1 MRSPILVAMLL
12 LAATTH
18 ASAQV
23 RAPRP
28 ARAPRPPVAPVRPAA
43 PIIDHAEIRE
53 RAAEAMEL
61 ARVGMEDARFDMQF
75 AAMEAIEHVELIDIA
90 HLSEM
95 ASLEALDALNGLHLE
110 DMSLDFVFPDV
121 PELPDLP
128 PMPDF
133 PEMPDLPA
141 MPDFPDMAEALS
153 HLELNEAA
161 LDEARE
167 ALERAGELR
176 FSAMRDATEARSTR
190 GIANSPRAPWAAG
203 DPADSIYRAA
213 REALNRGE
221 YRRAA
226 ELFREIG
233 VKHPKSAYA
242 ADALYWE
249 AFALYRIGTTAELR
263 TALQVLNTQQTKFA
277 QAATQADAATLATR
291 INGTLASRGDAAAA
305 AAVERA
311 AATKTACDKEDIAV
325 RVEALN
331 ALGQMDPE
339 SATPI
344 LGRVLARRDE
354 CSASLRRRAIFLLGR
369 RADASAVTLLTTAA
383 RTEPEPAVRSEAIQW
398 LAKMPGDQ
406 PIATLEELLRTSNE
420 EHVQRAAIRAL
431 MSHESPRAR
440 QAVRT
445 IIERKDAP
453 EKLRAE
459 VISSFDRDRATAEDA
474 AYLRGLYPKL
484 ESNRLRERAISAIS
498 RVGGPENDQ
507 WILALARNANEP
519 MEIRA
524 AALSRASRSAMP
536 ISDLATLYDQLT
548 ERSLREQLLSTFS
561 RRKEPEATDKLLDIA
576 RNGTDPQL
584 RRAAISMLT
593 KKNDPRTTKLL
604 LEIIDQ

>member
-1 MRSPILVAMLL
+1 MLL
-12 LAATTH
+12 MAAITE

-23 RAPRP
+23 PAPRP
-28 ARAPRPPVAPVRPAA
+28 TRAPRPPVAPSAPVPRPS
-43 PIIDHAEIRE
+43 ILDREEIRE
-53 RAAEAMEL
+53 LSAEAMER
-61 ARVGMEDARFDMQF
+61 ARG
-75 AAMEAIEHVELIDIA
+75 AMENARIDMSIDVNELFDRTMEINEVFDRTMEISSLSELA
-90 HLSEM
+90 QLDVLDLEHLSVDV
-95 ASLEALDALNGLHLE
+95 ALPDHPVIP
-110 DMSLDFVFPDV
+110 DF
-121 PELPDLP
+121 PELPDFQ
-128 PMPDF
+128 DVRVIF
-133 PEMPDLPA
+133 DDHA
-141 MPDFPDMAEALS
+141 YG
-153 HLELNEAA
+153 H
-161 LDEARE
+161 ARE
-167 ALERAGELR
+167 ALHAAEAAEFRMEAL
-176 FSAMRDATEARSTR
+176 RDATDARSTR
-190 GIANSPRAPWAAG
+190 GLADSPRAPWAAS

-233 VKHPKSAYA
+233 AKHPKSAYA

-263 TALQVLNTQQTKFA
+263 TALQVLNTQQAKFA

-291 INGTLASRGDAAAA
+291 INGTLATRGDASAI

-369 RADASAVTLLTTAA
+369 RADASAVTLLTNAA
-383 RTEPEPAVRSEAIQW
+383 RTEPDPAVRSDAIQW
-398 LAKMPGDQ
+398 LAKMPGEQ
-406 PIATLEELLRTSNE
+406 PVATLEELLRTSNE

-431 MSHESPRAR
+431 MAHENPRAR
-440 QAVRT
+440 QAIRA
-445 IIERKDAP
+445 ILERKEAP

-459 VISSFDRDRATAEDA
+459 VISSFDRESAGPEDA
-474 AYLRGLYPKL
+474 AYLRTLYPKL

-507 WILALARNANEP
+507 WILGLARNPNEP

-536 ISDLATLYDQLT
+536 ISDLATLYDQLS
-548 ERSLREQLLSTFS
+548 ERSLREQLLSTFA

-576 RNGTDPQL
+576 RSGTDPQL

>member
-23 RAPRP
+23 PVPRP
-28 ARAPRPPVAPVRPAA
+28 TPAPRPPVAPRIPTAPRT
-43 PIIDHAEIRE
+43 PIIDHEEIRE
-53 RAAEAMEL
+53 RTVEAMEL
-61 ARVGMEDARFDMQF
+61 ARVE
-75 AAMEAIEHVELIDIA
+75 MEAARIDMSFAGLEAVEHMVDIA

-95 ASLEALDALNGLHLE
+95 AALDARDALDGLV
-110 DMSLDFVFPDV
+110 DFVFPDV
-121 PELPDLP
+121 PEIPDLP
-128 PMPDF
+128 VMPDF
-133 PEMPDLPA
+133 PEMPEPPV
-141 MPDFPDMAEALS
+141 MPDFPDLADLRVVFDDHAYGHASEAMHAAEAA
-153 HLELNEAA
+153 EL
-161 LDEARE
+161 RME
-167 ALERAGELR
+167 AL
-176 FSAMRDATEARSTR
+176 RDATDARATR
-190 GIANSPRAPWAAG
+190 GIASAPRAPWAAG

-233 VKHPKSAYA
+233 TKHPKSAYA

-291 INGTLASRGDAAAA
+291 INGTLAARGDAAAA

-369 RADASAVTLLTTAA
+369 RADASAATLLTTAA
-383 RTEPEPAVRSEAIQW
+383 RTEPEPTVRSEAIQW

-440 QAVRT
+440 QAVRA
-445 IIERKDAP
+445 ILERKEAP

-459 VISSFDRDRATAEDA
+459 VISSFDRERATAEDA
-474 AYLRGLYPKL
+474 AYLRSLYPKL

-507 WILALARNANEP
+507 WILSLARNPNEP

>member
-12 LAATTH
+12 LAPI
-18 ASAQV
+18 ASAPAQV
-23 RAPRP
+23 PAPPPVPARPPVAPRVP
-28 ARAPRPPVAPVRPAA
+28 VAPRPPV
-43 PIIDHAEIRE
+43 IDHEEIRE
-53 RAAEAMEL
+53 RAAQAMERAQAGL
-61 ARVGMEDARFDMQF
+61 ESARFDMSLAVGEAFDRSFDLSDLRELHELESLHFEDFNFDFQF
-75 AAMEAIEHVELIDIA
+75 DAP
-90 HLSEM
+90 EM
-95 ASLEALDALNGLHLE
+95 
-110 DMSLDFVFPDV
+110 
-121 PELPDLP
+121 PELPEL
-128 PMPDF
+128 
-133 PEMPDLPA
+133 PEMPDFSHFNEQLA
-141 MPDFPDMAEALS
+141 HLDVDVHAEAG
-153 HLELNEAA
+153 HAM
-161 LDEARE
+161 E
-167 ALERAGELR
+167 ALENAAEMRSFAL
-176 FSAMRDATEARSTR
+176 RDATEARSTR

-233 VKHPKSAYA
+233 AKHPKSAYA

-263 TALQVLNTQQTKFA
+263 SALQVLNTQQTRYA

-291 INGTLASRGDAAAA
+291 INGTLAARGDATAA

-331 ALGQMDPE
+331 ALGQMDPA

-354 CSASLRRRAIFLLGR
+354 CSASLRRRAIFMLGR
-369 RADASAVTLLTTAA
+369 RADPPSVALLTTAA
-383 RTEPEPAVRSEAIQW
+383 RTEPDANVRAEAIQW

-406 PIATLEELLRTSNE
+406 PVATLEELLRTSND
-420 EHVQRAAIRAL
+420 EHVQRASIRAL
-431 MSHESPRAR
+431 MSHDSPRAR
-440 QAVRT
+440 QAIRA
-445 IIERKDAP
+445 ILERKDAP

-459 VISSFDRDRATAEDA
+459 VIGSFDRDRTTAEDA
-474 AYLRGLYPKL
+474 AYLRSLYPKL
-484 ESNRLRERAISAIS
+484 ESNRLKERTISAIS

-507 WILALARNANEP
+507 WILALARNTNEP
-519 MEIRA
+519 MDIRE
-524 AALSRASRSAMP
+524 AALSRAARSSMP
-536 ISDLATLYDQLT
+536 ISELATLYDQLSD
-548 ERSLREQLLSTFS
+548 RKLREHLLATFA
-561 RRKEPEATDKLLDIA
+561 RRKEPEATDKLLEVA
-576 RNGTDPQL
+576 RSGTDPQL

>member
-1 MRSPILVAMLL
+1 MQSPILVAMLL
-12 LAATTH
+12 MAAITE
-18 ASAQV
+18 AFAQV
-23 RAPRP
+23 PAPRP
-28 ARAPRPPVAPVRPAA
+28 TRAPRPPVAPGSPVPRP
-43 PIIDHAEIRE
+43 PIIDREEIRE
-53 RAAEAMEL
+53 RSAEAMER
-61 ARVGMEDARFDMQF
+61 ARSAMENARFERSFEVSEIFDRT
-75 AAMEAIEHVELIDIA
+75 VEVSSLRELA
-90 HLSEM
+90 H
-95 ASLEALDALNGLHLE
+95 LEALDLE
-110 DMSLDFVFPDV
+110 DISFELATIEMPD
-121 PELPDLP
+121 
-128 PMPDF
+128 MPDF
-133 PEMPDLPA
+133 PAFPDIPE
-141 MPDFPDMAEALS
+141 MPDFPDAPGHWDVNVAAEME
-153 HLELNEAA
+153 H
-161 LDEARE
+161 ARE
-167 ALERAGELR
+167 AMERAGESLR
-176 FSAMRDATEARSTR
+176 FSSMRDATDARSTR
-190 GIANSPRAPWAAG
+190 GIANSPRAPWAAS

-233 VKHPKSAYA
+233 AKHPKSAYA

-249 AFALYRIGTTAELR
+249 AFALYRIGTPADLR
-263 TALQVLNTQQTKFA
+263 TALQVLNTQQAKFA

-291 INGTLASRGDAAAA
+291 INGTLAARGDAAAI

-369 RADASAVTLLTTAA
+369 RADASAVSLLTNAA
-383 RTEPEPAVRSEAIQW
+383 RTEPDATVRSDAIQW
-398 LAKMPGDQ
+398 LGKMPGEQ
-406 PIATLEELLRTSNE
+406 PVATLEELLRTSNE
-420 EHVQRAAIRAL
+420 EQVQRSAIRAL
-431 MSHESPRAR
+431 MAHENPRAR
-440 QAVRT
+440 QAIRA
-445 IIERKDAP
+445 ILERKDAP

-459 VISSFDRDRATAEDA
+459 VISSFDRESAGPEDA
-474 AYLRGLYPKL
+474 AYLRTLYPKL

-507 WILALARNANEP
+507 WILSLARNPNEP

-536 ISDLATLYDQLT
+536 ISDLATLYDQLS
-548 ERSLREQLLSTFS
+548 ERSLREQLLSTFA

-576 RNGTDPQL
+576 RSGTDPQL
-584 RRAAISMLT
+584 RRAAISMLA

-604 LEIIDQ
+604 LEIIDP

>member
-12 LAATTH
+12 LAAIPD

-23 RAPRP
+23 PSPRP
-28 ARAPRPPVAPVRPAA
+28 PAVPRPPVPPTMPVPRA
-43 PIIDHAEIRE
+43 PIVDPVEIRE
-53 RAAEAMEL
+53 LATEAMEH
-61 ARVGMEDARFDMQF
+61 ARVAMEDARFDF
-75 AAMEAIEHVELIDIA
+75 TFEFDEVFDRTMELGSLRELA
-90 HLSEM
+90 Q
-95 ASLEALDALNGLHLE
+95 LDALDFERLSFDF
-110 DMSLDFVFPDV
+110 DMPDH
-121 PELPDLP
+121 PLI
-128 PMPDF
+128 PDF
-133 PEMPDLPA
+133 PEMPD
-141 MPDFPDMAEALS
+141 FPDMVDVPFHFDVDVAAEME
-153 HLELNEAA
+153 H
-161 LDEARE
+161 ARE
-167 ALERAGELR
+167 AMERAGESMR
-176 FSAMRDATEARSTR
+176 FPSMRDATDARSTR
-190 GIANSPRAPWAAG
+190 GIANSPREPWAAS

-233 VKHPKSAYA
+233 AKHPKSAYA

-249 AFALYRIGTTAELR
+249 AFALYRIGTPADLR
-263 TALQVLNTQQTKFA
+263 AALQALNTQQTKFA

-291 INGTLASRGDAAAA
+291 INGTLAARGDAAAA

-383 RTEPEPAVRSEAIQW
+383 RSEPDAAVRSEAIQW

-406 PIATLEELLRTSNE
+406 PVATLEELLRTSND
-420 EHVQRAAIRAL
+420 EHVQRATIRAL
-431 MSHESPRAR
+431 MSHDSPRAR
-440 QAVRT
+440 QAIRA
-445 IIERKDAP
+445 ILERKDAP

-459 VISSFDRDRATAEDA
+459 VIGSFDRDRTSAEDA
-474 AYLRGLYPKL
+474 AYLRSLYPKL

-507 WILALARNANEP
+507 WILSLARNANEP
-519 MEIRA
+519 MEVRA
-524 AALSRASRSAMP
+524 AALSRASRSTMP
-536 ISDLATLYDQLT
+536 VAELATLYDQLS
-548 ERSLREQLLSTFS
+548 ERSLREQLLATFA